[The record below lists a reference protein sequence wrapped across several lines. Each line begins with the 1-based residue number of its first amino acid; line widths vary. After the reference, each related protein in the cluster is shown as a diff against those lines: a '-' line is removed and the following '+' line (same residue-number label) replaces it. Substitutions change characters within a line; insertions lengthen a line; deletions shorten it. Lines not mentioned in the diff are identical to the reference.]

1 MTTHAFR
8 EERSMN
14 MQVGCSTKPLKA
26 GFGVEILDVDIA
38 TASDRTLSEVV
49 ATFQH
54 HGAIVLRNQRLTP
67 EVQLAFTRL
76 FGEPEENARKEYCDP
91 DYPQVYVLSN
101 KVVNGRP
108 IGDSDAGYGWHT
120 DNSYSKLPALCTILH
135 AIEVPPEGS
144 DTQLSDLCA
153 AWDALPASRQQEL
166 DGLVIHH
173 SYAALAEKRKF
184 DLTDELRRNY
194 PDVYHPLVRRHAADG
209 RKALW
214 VSTGTV
220 RGVVGMA
227 NPRGVDLIDEL
238 VAFATQDRFIYSHKW
253 AVGDVLVWDNRCTL
267 HRATPYD
274 KTKYSRLVHRT
285 WVRGEAPA

>member
-1 MTTHAFR
+1 MDTQIACR
-8 EERSMN
+8 
-14 MQVGCSTKPLKA
+14 TKPLKA
-26 GFGVEILDVDIA
+26 GFGVEILDVDVA
-38 TASDRTLSEVV
+38 TADGATLSSVV
-49 ATFQH
+49 ATFHH
-54 HGAIVLRNQRLTP
+54 HGAIVLRNQKFTP
-67 EVQLAFTRL
+67 KAQLAFTRR

-91 DYPQVYVLSN
+91 DYPQVYILSN
-101 KVVNGRP
+101 KMVNGRP
-108 IGDSDAGYGWHT
+108 IGDPDAGYGWHT

-153 AWDALPASRQQEL
+153 AWDALPAARQREL

-173 SYAALAEKRKF
+173 SYAALAEKRKIN
-184 DLTDELRRNY
+184 LTDEMRRNY

-209 RKALW
+209 RKTLW

-220 RGVVGMA
+220 RGVVGMP
-227 NPRGVDLIDEL
+227 NPQGVDLIDEL
-238 VAFATQDRFIYSHKW
+238 VAFATQEQFIYSHKW

-274 KTKYSRLVHRT
+274 KTKYDRLVHRT

>member
-1 MTTHAFR
+1 MDTQTACR
-8 EERSMN
+8 
-14 MQVGCSTKPLKA
+14 TKPLKP

-38 TASDRTLSEVV
+38 TADSAMLSDVV
-49 ATFQH
+49 ATFHH
-54 HGAIVLRNQRLTP
+54 HGAIVLRNQKLTP
-67 EVQLAFTRL
+67 QAQLVFTRL
-76 FGEPEENARKEYCDP
+76 FGEPEENARKEYCHP
-91 DYPQVYVLSN
+91 DYPQVYILSN
-101 KVVNGRP
+101 KMVNSRP
-108 IGDSDAGYGWHT
+108 IGDPDAGYGWHT

-153 AWDALPASRQQEL
+153 AWDALPAVRQCEL

-173 SYAALAEKRKF
+173 SYAALAEKRKI
-184 DLTDELRRNY
+184 TMTEEMKRSY

-209 RKALW
+209 RKVLW

-220 RGVVGMA
+220 RGVVGMP
-227 NPRGVDLIDEL
+227 NPQGVDLIDEL
-238 VAFATQDRFIYSHKW
+238 VAFATQEQFIYSHKW

-274 KTKYSRLVHRT
+274 KTKYTRLVHRT

>member
-1 MTTHAFR
+1 
-8 EERSMN
+8 MN
-14 MQVGCSTKPLKA
+14 TETACRTKPLKA

-38 TASDRTLSEVV
+38 TADSNTLSDVV
-49 ATFQH
+49 ATFNQ
-54 HGAIVLRNQRLTP
+54 HGAIVLRNQKLSPRA
-67 EVQLAFTRL
+67 QLAFTRL

-91 DYPQVYVLSN
+91 DYPQVYILSN
-101 KVVNGRP
+101 KVVDGRP
-108 IGDSDAGYGWHT
+108 IGDADAGYGWHT
-120 DNSYSKLPALCTILH
+120 DNSYSRLPALCTMLY

-153 AWDALPASRQQEL
+153 AWDALPAARQREV
-166 DGLVIHH
+166 DGLVVHH
-173 SYAALAEKRKF
+173 SYVALAEKRKIP
-184 DLTDELRRNY
+184 LTEELRRNY

-220 RGVVGMA
+220 RGVVGMP
-227 NPRGVDLIDEL
+227 NPQGIDLIEDL
-238 VAFATQDRFIYSHKW
+238 VAFATQEQFIYSHKW

-274 KTKYSRLVHRT
+274 KTRYTRLVHRT
-285 WVRGEAPA
+285 WVRGEEPA